1 MNAEI
6 RYSIILEHNAEVL
19 LANASM
25 AQVEAFWDANDS
37 RYFGLHMEEPY
48 GAHVRV
54 MVTDEMQEEEACT
67 CLAGAALAS
76 HSLQGNP
83 N

>member
-25 AQVEAFWDANDS
+25 AQVEQFWDANDS
-37 RYFGLHMEEPY
+37 RYFGLHMEDPC
-48 GAHVRV
+48 GSHVRV
-54 MVTDEMQEEEACT
+54 MVTDEMPDDE
-67 CLAGAALAS
+67 
-76 HSLQGNP
+76 
-83 N
+83 